1 MGSRWLFNEQM
12 QEHES
17 KIYQERLKELVPDVI
32 NGKLT
37 RSDAIERAEYRTKI
51 MSEYTEDLEY
61 HPAYSFLH
69 ITSYDCKNPQHR
81 AVLKELYEASDNYND
96 AELEF

>member
-17 KIYQERLKELVPDVI
+17 KIYQGRLKELVPDVI
-32 NGKLT
+32 NGKFT
-37 RSDAIERAEYRTKI
+37 RSKAIEIAEYRTKI
-51 MSEYTEDLEY
+51 MQKYTEDLEY
-61 HPAYSFLH
+61 HPDYSFLH